1 MHPFT
6 SLYLEEILPNLIT
19 KTEKQVLRE
28 KYKISGYSRIAI
40 AAGRFIR
47 SKRFDL
53 AINAWAILP
62 SDWLL
67 VIAGSGELE
76 NEYKALVTNLGLKNV
91 QFPGHLETSK
101 LKEMYHFSD
110 IFILPTEFDVW
121 GLVVNEALA
130 SGLPVIT
137 TEMCIAGNELIID
150 NVNGYLFKDG
160 NLQQLINSVLKL
172 MMDENRLNLFSINA
186 LLSIKNHTFE
196 NVASAHLN
204 AFRQVLSSAC

>member
-1 MHPFT
+1 
-6 SLYLEEILPNLIT
+6 
-19 KTEKQVLRE
+19 
-28 KYKISGYSRIAI
+28 
-40 AAGRFIR
+40 
-47 SKRFDL
+47 
-53 AINAWAILP
+53 
-62 SDWLL
+62 
-67 VIAGSGELE
+67 
-76 NEYKALVTNLGLKNV
+76 
-91 QFPGHLETSK
+91 
-101 LKEMYHFSD
+101 
-110 IFILPTEFDVW
+110 VW